1 MRPKKQ
7 PVIPDERDSGR
18 SLVELAV
25 KTAMS
30 MNQVFDP
37 PIDLESGLNSILAG
51 IGAHAKDLCC
61 DDPLLREE
69 WGFLNR
75 KFGVN
80 RDDLPCKADVD
91 GEYGEPE
98 NKIVVP
104 ETIEEAPPVKVP
116 RSLSRA
122 KQKKEIEYL
131 QASPGEET
139 EIRAKS
145 KKEVQ
150 KRGYVL
156 HRPMASREKAGVGKS
171 IIRCLM
177 KGRRRGVTKM
187 EIWERLREKFP
198 DRDPWAL
205 ITTINTTVP
214 GALNRSGKNR
224 VEELENGKFRLVAD
238 DDISE

>member
-1 MRPKKQ
+1 M
-7 PVIPDERDSGR
+7 PDERDSGR

-37 PIDLESGLNSILAG
+37 PIDIDSGLNSILAG
-51 IGAHAKDLCC
+51 IGAHAKDLCR

-69 WGFLNR
+69 WGFLKR
-75 KFGVN
+75 KFGVD

-91 GEYGEPE
+91 GDYGEPV

-122 KQKKEIEYL
+122 KQKKEIEYVE
-131 QASPGEET
+131 AAPGEET
-139 EIRAKS
+139 EIRAK
-145 KKEVQ
+145 

-156 HRPMASREKAGVGKS
+156 HRPMAPREKAGVGKA
-171 IIRCLM
+171 IVRCLM

-205 ITTINTTVP
+205 ITTLNTTVP
-214 GALNRSGKNR
+214 GALNRNGKNR
-224 VEELENGKFRLVAD
+224 VEELENGRFRLFAD
-238 DDISE
+238 DDVSE